1 MEKYEIVKWLENF
14 KKRLKDISEVIKVE
28 QLKKEI
34 EDNEK
39 VMASEN
45 FWEDVNA
52 ATKFLQRNNELKE
65 KLTKFQTLSKDLE
78 DLETIVE
85 LNDESLFDEAESLI
99 KNLNSELEKFEIA
112 LLLDEE
118 YDHLNAIM
126 ELHPGAGGTESQDWA
141 LMLYRMYKRYAERN
155 NFDFE
160 LLDYQEASDAGIKS
174 VTFAVKGPN
183 AYGILKVKGR
193 SSTC

>member
-52 ATKFLQRNNELKE
+52 ATKFLQRNNELKR
-65 KLTKFQTLSKDLE
+65 K
-78 DLETIVE
+78 I
-85 LNDESLFDEAESLI
+85 N
-99 KNLNSELEKFEIA
+99 
-112 LLLDEE
+112 
-118 YDHLNAIM
+118 
-126 ELHPGAGGTESQDWA
+126 
-141 LMLYRMYKRYAERN
+141 
-155 NFDFE
+155 
-160 LLDYQEASDAGIKS
+160 
-174 VTFAVKGPN
+174 
-183 AYGILKVKGR
+183 
-193 SSTC
+193 

>member
-52 ATKFLQRNNELKE
+52 ATKFL
-65 KLTKFQTLSKDLE
+65 
-78 DLETIVE
+78 
-85 LNDESLFDEAESLI
+85 
-99 KNLNSELEKFEIA
+99 
-112 LLLDEE
+112 
-118 YDHLNAIM
+118 
-126 ELHPGAGGTESQDWA
+126 
-141 LMLYRMYKRYAERN
+141 
-155 NFDFE
+155 
-160 LLDYQEASDAGIKS
+160 
-174 VTFAVKGPN
+174 
-183 AYGILKVKGR
+183 
-193 SSTC
+193 